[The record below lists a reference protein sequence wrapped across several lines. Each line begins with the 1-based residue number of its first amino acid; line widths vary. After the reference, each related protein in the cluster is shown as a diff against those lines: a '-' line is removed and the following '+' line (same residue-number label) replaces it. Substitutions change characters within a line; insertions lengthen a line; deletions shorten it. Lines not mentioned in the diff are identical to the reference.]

1 MMNDN
6 VVKNINT
13 APRLPTA
20 DAFGNQHR
28 RAINVAMVISMAP
41 SVEVRDVLPAE
52 D

>member
-20 DAFGNQHR
+20 DAFGNQRR
-28 RAINVAMVISMAP
+28 RAIDVAMVISKAP
-41 SVEVRDVLPAE
+41 VIIVK
-52 D
+52 